1 MAQVV
6 GSVTTQWGS
15 RKFAIKSNNLRS
27 NFTVCVCVCVC
38 VREREFCLPFLCSC
52 SFSDI
57 ETKYCYSVTGEK
69 KKGRKKKIK
78 KGLWERKKIP
88 ESQKFCILISIL
100 SPKANALGKSCPWF
114 QFVQL

>member
-38 VREREFCLPFLCSC
+38 ERERERVLFTFPLLLFFLRYR
-52 SFSDI
+52 D
-57 ETKYCYSVTGEK
+57 
-69 KKGRKKKIK
+69 
-78 KGLWERKKIP
+78 
-88 ESQKFCILISIL
+88 
-100 SPKANALGKSCPWF
+100 
-114 QFVQL
+114 

>member
-38 VREREFCLPFLCSC
+38 VREREREFCLPFLCSC

-69 KKGRKKKIK
+69 KKAGRKKLKRDSG
-78 KGLWERKKIP
+78 KGRKYQRVRN
-88 ESQKFCILISIL
+88 SAF
-100 SPKANALGKSCPWF
+100 
-114 QFVQL
+114 